1 MRDFRNAKAMAKT
14 LREALAER
22 SFKIS
27 HSESLEL
34 VSQVLGAKNWQTL
47 SAAIEADDGLPAPA
61 ARPAEA
67 APAALLPV
75 IPVRDLVLLPDM
87 TVPLFAGR
95 PKTLRAIERAMVGDR
110 RLFIVA
116 QRRGSDDDP
125 SKDDLYEI
133 GVVAQILQTLPLPDG
148 SMKVV
153 VQAERRA
160 RLLDLEDSQL
170 LRAEVE
176 LVETPRPDESSQAL
190 AKETLERFARFANFD
205 PASPPIGVSR
215 LGYMIGYPGMFA
227 DLVTPHV
234 ATRIDQAQ
242 DLLATLDPVERLQKL
257 MALMAEARKAA

>member
-27 HSESLEL
+27 HSECLEL
-34 VSQVLGAKNWQTL
+34 ISQVLGAKNWQTL
-47 SAAIEADDGLPAPA
+47 SAAIDAGVSLAPA
-61 ARPAEA
+61 AGPAEA

-75 IPVRDLVLLPDM
+75 LPVRDLVLLPDM

-116 QRRGSDDDP
+116 QRRGTDEDP
-125 SKDDLYEI
+125 SQDDLYEI
-133 GVVAQILQTLPLPDG
+133 GVIAQILQTLPLPKG

-160 RLLDLEDSQL
+160 RLQRLEDGEL
-170 LRAEVE
+170 LSAEIE
-176 LVETPRPDESSQAL
+176 PVETPASDESSQAL
-190 AKETLERFARFANFD
+190 AKEALERFAGFANFD
-205 PASPPIGVSR
+205 PASPPIGMVR
-215 LGYMIGYPGMFA
+215 LGYMIAYPGMFA

-234 ATRIDQAQ
+234 ATRLDQAQ
-242 DLLATLDPVERLQKL
+242 DLLATLDPMERLRKL
-257 MALMAEARKAA
+257 MDLMAEARQAA